1 MMESDCSL
9 EEDHEE
15 RGQHENAIKISNYE
29 RVFAVFKGNCNEG
42 VDAMLESDC
51 SLEEDHEEQGQH
63 EMFLLFFKLYA
74 TITSGSIAITASTQV
89 AMKNT
94 NIYKYPIG
102 KLMVQP
108 VGIIIFAAVMATLGL
123 QVLIQAVEELV
134 KEEYNAIG
142 MVVFNHDWCFCC
154 QTCPLD
160 LLQKLR
166 NAIVRTYAK

>member
-1 MMESDCSL
+1 MVWGEKAYYEAQFASL
-9 EEDHEE
+9 KSIED
-15 RGQHENAIKISNYE
+15 
-29 RVFAVFKGNCNEG
+29 
-42 VDAMLESDC
+42 VDAMVESDC

-63 EMFLLFFKLYA
+63 ENAIKISNYEHLYA
-74 TITSGSIAITASTQV
+74 TMTTGSIAITASTQV

-134 KEEYNAIG
+134 KDEYNAIG

-154 QTCPLD
+154 QTFPLD
-160 LLQKLR
+160 LLQELR
-166 NAIVRTYAK
+166 NTIVRTYAKVNFWTRIFH

>member
-1 MMESDCSL
+1 M
-9 EEDHEE
+9 
-15 RGQHENAIKISNYE
+15 N
-29 RVFAVFKGNCNEG
+29 
-42 VDAMLESDC
+42 
-51 SLEEDHEEQGQH
+51 
-63 EMFLLFFKLYA
+63 MFLLFLKLYA
-74 TITSGSIAITASTQV
+74 TMTTGSIAITASTQV

-134 KEEYNAIG
+134 KDEYNAIG

-154 QTCPLD
+154 QTFPLD
-160 LLQKLR
+160 LLQELR
-166 NAIVRTYAK
+166 NTIVRTYAKFMQKKVKHLARTVRIEPTIDTTTERAVWSSCRLFK

>member
-1 MMESDCSL
+1 M
-9 EEDHEE
+9 
-15 RGQHENAIKISNYE
+15 
-29 RVFAVFKGNCNEG
+29 V
-42 VDAMLESDC
+42 ESDC

-63 EMFLLFFKLYA
+63 ENAIKISNYEHVFAVFKGNCNEGLYA
-74 TITSGSIAITASTQV
+74 TMTTGSIAITASTQV

-134 KEEYNAIG
+134 KDEYNAIG

-154 QTCPLD
+154 QTFPLD
-160 LLQKLR
+160 LLQELR
-166 NAIVRTYAK
+166 NTIVRTYAKVNFWTRIFH